1 MKYIFIV
8 NPKSRSGKGKQ
19 IWNQIE
25 PELLKERVDFDVYFT
40 KYQKHA
46 EKLAAEITSDGDE
59 HTLVVLGGDGTI
71 NEVVNGIRNLSAVTL
86 GYIPSGSG
94 NDFTRSLKLP
104 CNPKKALQN
113 VLAGTRTETLD
124 IGTVTAGV
132 ETRRFAVSAGIGFD
146 AGVCW
151 QIRQSMLKKW
161 LNMVGLGSLSYVGV
175 ALSQLAKEKM
185 SAMTVSLDNG
195 EVFRLEKTLFV
206 AVMNH
211 PYEGGGFFFC
221 PEAKVND
228 GMLDVIAA
236 AGIPKWK
243 MLYLLPK
250 AYKGKHV
257 GYKGIHIFKCR
268 EVRIEAES
276 GLPVHTDGE
285 CAVRTDVLA
294 AGLDAGRF
302 RVIVP

>member
-8 NPKSRSGKGKQ
+8 NPQSRSGKGKQ

-25 PELLKERVDFDVYFT
+25 PELIKARVDFDVYFT

-46 EKLAAEITSDGDE
+46 EKLAAEITSDGKE

-71 NEVVNGIRNLSAVTL
+71 NEVVNGIRDLSAVIL
-86 GYIPSGSG
+86 GYIPTGSG
-94 NDFTRSLKLP
+94 NDFTRILNLSSEP
-104 CNPKKALQN
+104 EKALRN
-113 VLAGTRTETLD
+113 VLAGTKTEALD
-124 IGTVTAGV
+124 IGIVTIGG

-151 QIRQSMLKKW
+151 QIDRSLLKRW
-161 LNMVGLGSLSYVGV
+161 LNMVGLGSMSYVGV

-185 SAMTVSLDNG
+185 TAMTVTFDNG
-195 EVFRLEKTLFV
+195 EVFRFEKTLFI
-206 AVMNH
+206 AAMNH
-211 PYEGGGFFFC
+211 PYEGGGFLFC
-221 PEAKVND
+221 PDARVND
-228 GMLDVIAA
+228 GMLDVIVAA
-236 AGIPKWK
+236 DIPKWK

-250 AYKGKHV
+250 AFKGKHV
-257 GYKGIHIFKCR
+257 GHKGIHIFRCT
-268 EVRIEAES
+268 EVCMEAET

-285 CAVRTDVLA
+285 PVVRTDVLV
-294 AGLDAGRF
+294 AGLDSGRL